1 VTQDEGRGQLPGFH
15 SEEAKLSLSQ
25 GLLENRR
32 RDMTQASLAVDQEP
46 QALYDREGKY
56 LTFTLAK
63 EDYGLEILK
72 VREIIRILDITAI
85 PQTPPFIKGVINLR
99 GRVIPV
105 IDLRLKFKLPPME
118 YGERTCIIVVEVK
131 SEMGPVQV
139 GVVVDSV
146 SEVVQVSG
154 ADIETAPAFG
164 SRLDTS
170 YILGIAKVRGTIK
183 ILLDIDRVLS
193 TKELAGLEALG
204 T

>member
-1 VTQDEGRGQLPGFH
+1 
-15 SEEAKLSLSQ
+15 
-25 GLLENRR
+25 
-32 RDMTQASLAVDQEP
+32 
-46 QALYDREGKY
+46 
-56 LTFTLAK
+56 
-63 EDYGLEILK
+63 
-72 VREIIRILDITAI
+72 
-85 PQTPPFIKGVINLR
+85 
-99 GRVIPV
+99 
-105 IDLRLKFKLPPME
+105 
-118 YGERTCIIVVEVK
+118 
-131 SEMGPVQV
+131 MGPVQV

-164 SRLDTS
+164 SRLYTS